1 MKKIIILIII
11 FLFPQNVFADENIE
25 KKAREINKKIRCVV
39 CQSQSIDDSDSILAR
54 DLRLLIKGKLNSSNR
69 ANV

>member
-25 KKAREINKKIRCVV
+25 KKQEK
-39 CQSQSIDDSDSILAR
+39 
-54 DLRLLIKGKLNSSNR
+54 LIKKFVVLYVKVK
-69 ANV
+69 A